1 MPRWK
6 ALPEELDPEVR
17 EFAGTLRRLV
27 DRGGLG
33 LGALADR
40 TGYSRTSWE
49 RYLNGRL
56 LAPRDAVLALAEVT
70 GTDPVHVVTLWEL
83 AERAWSRA
91 EKRRDQTLDDIRIAQ
106 ARAALETPPSA
117 GGGASRASRAP
128 KGSQAAP
135 APRVPAG
142 SAASR
147 AAKDPQAPNT
157 PKAPGPSG
165 GSPDAAGAGAGSGD
179 PLGAAGAARP
189 APRTGAPHPRPQA
202 PVGAPRPRPHA
213 PSAPHAHPRTAAPAP
228 YGPSNGPGRGGEA
241 HRHGRTVLMFFA
253 GALGTLLV
261 FGAAMF
267 LSGLGGGG
275 EPGPA
280 ARPADAKP
288 AAPPGAGATPTLPVG
303 VGCYRGACDG
313 QDPHTMGCGGAHAS
327 TVASTIV
334 DTALVEVRYS
344 RACRASWARISRA
357 APGDTVEVNAPG
369 GTARS
374 ATADADG
381 DAYTPMVVLPAGTD
395 ASACAALQSGT
406 TGCTEAP

>member
-106 ARAALETPPSA
+106 ARAALEAPPSA
-117 GGGASRASRAP
+117 GGA
-128 KGSQAAP
+128 SQA
-135 APRVPAG
+135 
-142 SAASR
+142 STAAQAS
-147 AAKDPQAPNT
+147 KAPNT
-157 PKAPGPSG
+157 SKAPNASA
-165 GSPDAAGAGAGSGD
+165 GSRDAAGAGDARR
-179 PLGAAGAARP
+179 AAGAARP
-189 APRTGAPHPRPQA
+189 APRADAPHPRPHA
-202 PVGAPRPRPHA
+202 PVGAPHARPRP
-213 PSAPHAHPRTAAPAP
+213 PVAPHAHPRTPAPA
-228 YGPSNGPGRGGEA
+228 YGPSSGPARGAEA

-253 GALGTLLV
+253 GALGTLLI
-261 FGAAMF
+261 FGAAML
-267 LSGLGGGG
+267 LSGLGDSG
-275 EPGPA
+275 EPQPA

-288 AAPPGAGATPTLPVG
+288 AAPPGTGATPSLPVG

-344 RACRASWARISRA
+344 RVCRASWARISRA
-357 APGDTVEVNAPG
+357 APGDTVEVTAPG
-369 GTARS
+369 GTTRS

-395 ASACAALQSGT
+395 ASACAALLTGT

>member
-56 LAPRDAVLALAEVT
+56 LAPKDAVLALAEVT

-91 EKRRDQTLDDIRIAQ
+91 EKRRDRTLDDIRIAQ
-106 ARAALETPPSA
+106 ARAALEAPPSA
-117 GGGASRASRAP
+117 GGASPASTAPGASQASRASTGP
-128 KGSQAAP
+128 
-135 APRVPAG
+135 
-142 SAASR
+142 AAS
-147 AAKDPQAPNT
+147 QAPNT
-157 PKAPGPSG
+157 PKAPSPSG
-165 GSPDAAGAGAGSGD
+165 GPPDAAGGGD
-179 PLGAAGAARP
+179 PRGGAGAARS
-189 APRTGAPHPRPQA
+189 APRSSAPHPRPQA
-202 PVGAPRPRPHA
+202 PVHPRPRPDA
-213 PSAPHAHPRTAAPAP
+213 PSAPHARPRTPAPAP
-228 YGPSNGPGRGGEA
+228 YGPSSGPGRGAEA

-267 LSGLGGGG
+267 LSGLGDTG
-275 EPGPA
+275 EARPT

-288 AAPPGAGATPTLPVG
+288 AAPPGAGATPSLPVG

-369 GTARS
+369 GTTRS

-395 ASACAALQSGT
+395 ASACAALRGGT

>member
-6 ALPEELDPEVR
+6 ALPEGLDPEVR

-56 LAPRDAVLALAEVT
+56 LAPKDAVVALAEVT

-106 ARAALETPPSA
+106 ARAALEAPSST
-117 GGGASRASRAP
+117 GGASQA
-128 KGSQAAP
+128 SQAPSA
-135 APRVPAG
+135 
-142 SAASR
+142 SAA
-147 AAKDPQAPNT
+147 PN
-157 PKAPGPSG
+157 ASG
-165 GSPDAAGAGAGSGD
+165 GSRGAAGAGGAGDAGD
-179 PLGAAGAARP
+179 ARRAAGAARP
-189 APRTGAPHPRPQA
+189 APRTGAPHPRP
-202 PVGAPRPRPHA
+202 RPPA
-213 PSAPHAHPRTAAPAP
+213 ASAPHAHPRTPAPAP
-228 YGPSNGPGRGGEA
+228 YGPSRGPARRAEA

-261 FGAAMF
+261 FGAAML
-267 LSGLGGGG
+267 LSGLGDRG
-275 EPGPA
+275 EQQPA

-288 AAPPGAGATPTLPVG
+288 AAPPGTGAAPSLPVG

-357 APGDTVEVNAPG
+357 APGDTVEVTAPG
-369 GTARS
+369 GTTRS

-381 DAYTPMVVLPAGTD
+381 DAYTPMVVLPVGAD
-395 ASACAALQSGT
+395 ASACAALRSGA